1 MKLSNRNFLFL
12 ALFIGVVVGIAACS
26 KANDFASVNTNA
38 DGLALHGFDAVAFFA
53 VDTAV
58 EGNRTYE
65 YVWNGAKWLFAN
77 AENLEKFKQNPESYA
92 PQYGGYCSYA
102 VSKGYTADGDPQA
115 WKIVEGKLFL
125 NYSPEVKEIWEK
137 EQSDNIKKATTNWKE
152 FKTKKPEHKG

>member
-1 MKLSNRNFLFL
+1 MKLSTRNFLFL

-38 DGLALHGFDAVAFFA
+38 EGIALHGFDAVAYFA

-58 EGNRTYE
+58 EGNGAYE
-65 YVWNGAKWLFAN
+65 FAWNGAKWLFAN

-102 VSKGYTADGDPQA
+102 VSKGYTADADPYA
-115 WKIVEGKLFL
+115 FKIVEGKLFL

-137 EQSDNIKKATTNWKE
+137 EQLENIQKATENWKG
-152 FKTKKPEHKG
+152 FKTKKPEQRG